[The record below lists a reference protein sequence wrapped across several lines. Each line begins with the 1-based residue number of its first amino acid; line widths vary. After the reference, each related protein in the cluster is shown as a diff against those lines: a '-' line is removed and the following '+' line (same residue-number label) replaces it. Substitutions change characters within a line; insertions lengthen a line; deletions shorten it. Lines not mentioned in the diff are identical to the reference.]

1 MLVTPRQVVF
11 TKRTQKDTR
20 RLASAVS
27 GQRRSNF
34 SALSPLI
41 PFRDRHRF
49 DSGRYRGIASSA
61 SLMPPED
68 SVTVCVLVYSD
79 KPEPEIWNKEFATY
93 FKALLNLKMWRC
105 HRKVPHAAM
114 EWTAFLLG
122 AGLAGTGKQLRTDSG
137 KSIPSEEYSWQKG

>member
-1 MLVTPRQVVF
+1 M
-11 TKRTQKDTR
+11 
-20 RLASAVS
+20 ASAVS

-93 FKALLNLKMWRC
+93 FKALLNLEMC
-105 HRKVPHAAM
+105 LLSQEVTHVAM
-114 EWTAFLLG
+114 ESKGF
-122 AGLAGTGKQLRTDSG
+122 TGSPYGRHWRVTSN
-137 KSIPSEEYSWQKG
+137 